1 MSREHRLQLVKILDT
16 TEEAPVYVHP
26 NMGKRYAEAVDDLL
40 GSLNSPDHRHK
51 SSEIIRSL
59 VDKIVLTPNAEKTEL
74 VVDLYG
80 DLAGIL
86 QVSEAA
92 FGAQAMRDADKLEK
106 RERKE
111 IEQIKSLMDSPG
123 TVSEPGFAP
132 SKGKMVAGAC
142 NRLDLPS
149 GKTCKGKLVAG
160 AGFEPATFRL

>member
-1 MSREHRLQLVKILDT
+1 MNAQNALAEIINGLCKKELAKVEKEMEKVYEAIIQGVEASFIAGKAKALDQRKHELVELLDT

-80 DLAGIL
+80 NLAGIL

-92 FGAQAMRDADKLEK
+92 LGAQAVKGADKLEK
-106 RERKE
+106 RERK
-111 IEQIKSLMDSPG
+111 
-123 TVSEPGFAP
+123 
-132 SKGKMVAGAC
+132 
-142 NRLDLPS
+142 
-149 GKTCKGKLVAG
+149 
-160 AGFEPATFRL
+160 